1 MKTKEGHSKSYRI
14 NKELLSVYVLL
25 GAFFDLLDKVVGNK

>member
-14 NKELLSVYVLL
+14 NKELLSVYALM
-25 GAFFDLLDKVVGNK
+25 GALFIL